1 MITKFSEEQSKQF
14 KEFLQNYNN
23 WNSNEVD
30 EVLENLMDLEE
41 KFMEELILLPNFPK
55 LIQDAID
62 NGSSIILITEKWVI
76 LDDITSELY
85 DKIDSL
91 DLFPYWGHGYTH
103 KFLLETY
110 KNIIYET
117 NN

>member
-85 DKIDSL
+85 NKIDSL
-91 DLFPYWGHGYTH
+91 DLFLHIGVMVIPINFY
-103 KFLLETY
+103 
-110 KNIIYET
+110 
-117 NN
+117 